1 MREALSQHP
10 LSMAQ
15 NDVVPVE
22 IRFLLLRLLVEI
34 SLRITWARVPL
45 GTLAMHLRDALG
57 SIYEDADFADL
68 FPKRGRA
75 AEAPWRLAV
84 VTVLQ
89 ALENLSDRQAAE
101 MVRGRLDWKY
111 ALSLPL
117 DDPGFDA
124 SILVD
129 FRQRLLNHG
138 AQDRLLEPILRVCRE
153 HGWLKAGG
161 KQRTDSTFVL
171 ANVRGLSSLESVGE
185 SLRAA
190 LNEIAEVAPDWL
202 LGVVGPDWFDRY
214 VHRFELQRFPKGEQ
228 AQALLRRQ
236 VGEDSW
242 HLLQAAMDEQAPQQV
257 RDGPAVES
265 AERVISPYETDARAS
280 RKRDTEWVGYKV
292 HLTETCGEE
301 DAVHLIVQA
310 EITAATEQDVE
321 ETMPLLGDLQARDLV
336 PEVRLV
342 VSSYVSGEVLASHAQ
357 LGIEL
362 VGPLKQEG
370 GWQHQTGYGVSAFHV
385 DWQKQQVR
393 CPQGHLSQNW
403 CPGRH
408 NRGEEV
414 IRVSF
419 SAVTC
424 HACPVKALCTKREKH
439 KGRILTL
446 SPQSVYEAR
455 ERRRTGQDTPAF
467 QQRYGLRAGIEGSI
481 SEGIRSHGLR
491 RARYRGQPKTQ
502 LQAKA
507 IAAAINEG
515 KHPADAATDGSGTP
529 TSAQTS
535 FVSVCTL
542 AIAPGSMM
550 SGQNFPA
557 ESFIHLKRE
566 RVKCSHFGALTTYAP
581 RLNTSGYISHLR
593 FWHGYNNSPYITT
606 REDIEPSRLELH
618 IATSVRC
625 GISRCMRNNIMLYSI
640 GDRTLPTGAFQRERV
655 HCSGIKSIFCISKG
669 SWLAPS
675 KGLPETILS
684 LPGRLLIGRSDL

>member
-1 MREALSQHP
+1 MSLHTQP
-10 LSMAQ
+10 LEPIPDLTRQ
-15 NDVVPVE
+15 
-22 IRFLLLRLLVEI
+22 I
-34 SLRITWARVPL
+34 ARTSFPK

-111 ALSLPL
+111 ALSLPV

-129 FRQRLLNHG
+129 FRQRLLTHE

-202 LGVVGPDWFDRY
+202 LGVVSPDWFDRY

-228 AQALLRRQ
+228 AKALLRRQ

-242 HLLQAAMDEQAPQQV
+242 HLLQAALDEHAPQQV
-257 RDGPAVES
+257 RDCPGLGLLQQVWNQHFERVEGRIRWRDGPTVES
-265 AERVISPYETDARAS
+265 AERVISPYEADARAS
-280 RKRDTEWVGYKV
+280 RKRETEWVGYKV

-301 DAVHLIVQA
+301 DAVHLIMQA
-310 EITAATEQDVE
+310 EITPATEQDVE
-321 ETMPLLGDLQARDLV
+321 ETMPLLDDLQARDLV

-342 VSSYVSGEVLASHAQ
+342 DSGYVSGDVLAKHAA

-370 GWQHQTGYGVSAFHV
+370 GWQHETGYGVSAFQV
-385 DWQKQQVR
+385 DWQQQQVR

-424 HACPVKALCTKREKH
+424 QACPVKERCTKREKH

-446 SPQSVYEAR
+446 SPQPIHEAR
-455 ERRRTGQDTPAF
+455 ERRRAEQSTSAF
-467 QQRYGLRAGIEGSI
+467 QQRYGLRAGIEGTI
-481 SEGIRSHGLR
+481 SEGLRCHGLR

-507 IAAAINEG
+507 IAAAINLVRIRQMLQR
-515 KHPADAATDGSGTP
+515 T
-529 TSAQTS
+529 
-535 FVSVCTL
+535 
-542 AIAPGSMM
+542 
-550 SGQNFPA
+550 
-557 ESFIHLKRE
+557 
-566 RVKCSHFGALTTYAP
+566 AL
-581 RLNTSGYISHLR
+581 
-593 FWHGYNNSPYITT
+593 
-606 REDIEPSRLELH
+606 
-618 IATSVRC
+618 
-625 GISRCMRNNIMLYSI
+625 
-640 GDRTLPTGAFQRERV
+640 
-655 HCSGIKSIFCISKG
+655 
-669 SWLAPS
+669 
-675 KGLPETILS
+675 GLPPRPKRPLS
-684 LPGRLLIGRSDL
+684 PFARLRLR

>member
-1 MREALSQHP
+1 MKRRRRIKMSLHTQPLEPIPDLTSQIAHASFP
-10 LSMAQ
+10 K
-15 NDVVPVE
+15 
-22 IRFLLLRLLVEI
+22 
-34 SLRITWARVPL
+34 

-57 SIYEDADFADL
+57 PIYKDADFADL

-75 AEAPWRLAV
+75 AEAPWRLAL

-117 DDPGFDA
+117 DDEGFDA

-129 FRQRLLNHG
+129 FRQRLIDHE
-138 AQDRLLEPILRVCRE
+138 AQDRLLEPILQVCRQ

-161 KQRTDSTFVL
+161 KQRTDSTWVI

-202 LGVVGPDWFDRY
+202 LEIVSPDWFDRY
-214 VHRFELQRFPKGEQ
+214 VHRFELQRFPKEKS
-228 AQALLRRQ
+228 AQETLRKQ

-242 HLLQAAMDEQAPQQV
+242 QQV
-257 RDGPAVES
+257 WHQHFERVAGLIRWRDGPSVES

-280 RKRDTEWVGYKV
+280 RKRETEWVGYKV

-310 EITAATEQDVE
+310 QITAATRQDVE
-321 ETMPLLGDLQARDLV
+321 ETMPLLDELQARDLV
-336 PEVRLV
+336 PAVRLV
-342 VSSYVSGEVLASHAQ
+342 DSGYVSGEVLARHAER
-357 LGIEL
+357 GIEL

-370 GWQHQTGYGVSAFHV
+370 GWQHGTGYGMSAFQV
-385 DWQKQQVR
+385 DWDKQQVR

-419 SAVTC
+419 SAVIC
-424 HACPVKALCTKREKH
+424 HACPVKELCTKREKG
-439 KGRILTL
+439 KGRIVTL
-446 SPQSVYEAR
+446 SPQSVAEAR
-455 ERRRTGQDTPAF
+455 LCRRTQQGTPAF
-467 QQRYGLRAGIEGSI
+467 QQRYALRAGIEGTI

-507 IAAAINEG
+507 IAAAINLVRIRQMLQR
-515 KHPADAATDGSGTP
+515 
-529 TSAQTS
+529 TSLGLS
-535 FVSVCTL
+535 
-542 AIAPGSMM
+542 PR
-550 SGQNFPA
+550 P
-557 ESFIHLKRE
+557 KRPLSPFA
-566 RVKCSHFGALTTYAP
+566 RLRP
-581 RLNTSGYISHLR
+581 RLV
-593 FWHGYNNSPYITT
+593 
-606 REDIEPSRLELH
+606 
-618 IATSVRC
+618 A
-625 GISRCMRNNIMLYSI
+625 
-640 GDRTLPTGAFQRERV
+640 
-655 HCSGIKSIFCISKG
+655 
-669 SWLAPS
+669 
-675 KGLPETILS
+675 
-684 LPGRLLIGRSDL
+684 